1 MIDQSIIIV
10 TPPDDITLDAIRI
23 LGVNLDHNHTNI
35 LSDGLKELDFSDPI
49 LIYLWKQGD
58 NFDWLVDKKI
68 KSDIIIFNADI
79 NDSLTGYLAGQ
90 KKSFYF
96 GNLKYLHKF
105 NNRCLYNKYDF
116 MQIINKVNL

>member
-1 MIDQSIIIV
+1 MIDQSIIVV
-10 TPPDDITLDAIRI
+10 TPPDDIVLDAVRI
-23 LGVNLDHNHTNI
+23 LGVNLDHNHTGVI
-35 LSDGLKELDFSDPI
+35 SDGLKELEFSDSI

-58 NFDWLVDKKI
+58 DFDWFVDKKI

-79 NDSLTGYLAGQ
+79 DDSLAGYLAGQ

-96 GNLKYLHKF
+96 GNLKYLNKF

-116 MQIINKVNL
+116 MKLINKINQ